1 MAIKATIYKADLQI
15 ADLDRNY
22 YADHSLTLARH
33 PSETDERMM
42 VRLFAFALYARA
54 GLTFA
59 KGLCVGDEP
68 DLWQKDLTGAIK
80 LWIDVGLPDE
90 KWLRKAC
97 NRSEQVVLIN
107 YGSRSAEVWWQQN
120 KGALSRMEKLTVLR
134 ISSEDC
140 NALSALA
147 NRTMRLQCTVQ
158 DSQVWIT
165 DGERTAHIEPVKRE
179 A

>member
-1 MAIKATIYKADLQI
+1 M
-15 ADLDRNY
+15 
-22 YADHSLTLARH
+22 
-33 PSETDERMM
+33 
-42 VRLFAFALYARA
+42 
-54 GLTFA
+54 
-59 KGLCVGDEP
+59 
-68 DLWQKDLTGAIK
+68 
-80 LWIDVGLPDE
+80 
-90 KWLRKAC
+90 
-97 NRSEQVVLIN
+97 IN